1 MVATVLVS
9 PLGREPLIVVVVA
22 WTVFGHARRMQGIV
36 ALGLWMFHG
45 NRA

>member
-1 MVATVLVS
+1 MVAFVLVS
-9 PLGREPLIVVVVA
+9 PLGWEPLIVVVVA

-36 ALGLWMFHG
+36 ALGLWMFHV